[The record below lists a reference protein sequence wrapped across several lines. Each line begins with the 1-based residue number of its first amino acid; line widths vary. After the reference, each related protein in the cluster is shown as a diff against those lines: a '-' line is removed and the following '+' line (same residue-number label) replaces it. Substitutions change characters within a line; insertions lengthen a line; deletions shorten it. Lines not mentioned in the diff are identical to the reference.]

1 LIRVSFFCFHSFLS
15 QQVNPKAL
23 NTSAINC
30 NSLYRGEVIWA
41 ENFLVAVMNTFE
53 ESEDDSKKLKAYN
66 DCLLGK
72 IRENDFIEKLFA
84 FDYLGEKQL
93 SELEKDK
100 LRRDFM
106 AIRVRISHEAMG
118 CASGL

>member
-1 LIRVSFFCFHSFLS
+1 
-15 QQVNPKAL
+15 
-23 NTSAINC
+23 
-30 NSLYRGEVIWA
+30 
-41 ENFLVAVMNTFE
+41 MNTFE
-53 ESEDDSKKLKAYN
+53 ESEDDSKKVRAYN

-100 LRRDFM
+100 LRRDFL
-106 AIRVRISHEAMG
+106 AIHVRISHEAMG